1 MKKLMTAAAL
11 LTTLT
16 AAAQWHPAGDRIKT
30 SWGEGLDPANVLA
43 EYPRPQMVRG
53 EWQNLN
59 GLWNYAIRPAG
70 EVPVAWD
77 GEILVPFAAES
88 SLSGVGRRVGAE
100 QELWYERSFTIPA
113 KWSGRRVLLHF
124 GAVDWRADV
133 WVNGVSPWAAT
144 RAVIRRSTSM
154 SLRRCKKAST
164 RSACGSGTPRTPAAN
179 RAASR

>member
-77 GEILVPFAAES
+77 L
-88 SLSGVGRRVGAE
+88 SL
-100 QELWYERSFTIPA
+100 I
-113 KWSGRRVLLHF
+113 H
-124 GAVDWRADV
+124 
-133 WVNGVSPWAAT
+133 
-144 RAVIRRSTSM
+144 I
-154 SLRRCKKAST
+154 
-164 RSACGSGTPRTPAAN
+164 
-179 RAASR
+179 